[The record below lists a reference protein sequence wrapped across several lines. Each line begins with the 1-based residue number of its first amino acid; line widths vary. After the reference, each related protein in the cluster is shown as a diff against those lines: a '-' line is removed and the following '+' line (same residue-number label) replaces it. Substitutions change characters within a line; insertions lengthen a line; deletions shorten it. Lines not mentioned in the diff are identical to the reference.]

1 MGWWSTDIMGGDTPL
16 DYRCEIYEMVGISD
30 YYDVSREVK
39 KEKLKS
45 LIPLIENE
53 TIFKDDDYI
62 PVIGF
67 QVLAVELMDNEVSI
81 SDKAK
86 KVLIRNIKKDDWND
100 KERIKTINALVD
112 KVKNYTGERII
123 VKSKGLFEVINDKLN
138 K

>member
-16 DYRCEIYEMVGISD
+16 DYRYNIYEMVGISD